1 MPSSPRRCLLIKRL
15 PLRLALSATLSGDFP
30 QAQQLYINIL
40 VVNYGSK
47 PFLLMN
53 NNTEKGK
60 GIKLRLISYSHII
73 SIYIY
78 LLYLPFIFMAK
89 KKRRYIALFLSI
101 KWPHNLYTY
110 IYTWKFATLWTL
122 DLSADVL
129 HYLKR

>member
-60 GIKLRLISYSHII
+60 GIKLRSISYSHII
-73 SIYIY
+73 SIIFISIY
-78 LLYLPFIFMAK
+78 HHLPFIFLK
-89 KKRRYIALFLSI
+89 KKRRRNIARRSSVPLLYQMTTIIYI
-101 KWPHNLYTY
+101 
-110 IYTWKFATLWTL
+110 IYYQVYL
-122 DLSADVL
+122 
-129 HYLKR
+129 YLKVCPPTCTI

>member
-60 GIKLRLISYSHII
+60 GIKLRSISYSHII
-73 SIYIY
+73 SIIYYIY
-78 LLYLPFIFMAK
+78 IIHFYLPFIFIK
-89 KKRRYIALFLSI
+89 KKKEEKKKKIYRRSSSSLSNDTIIYIVHL
-101 KWPHNLYTY
+101 
-110 IYTWKFATLWTL
+110 
-122 DLSADVL
+122 
-129 HYLKR
+129 YLKVCHPTCTI

>member
-60 GIKLRLISYSHII
+60 GIKLRSISYSHII
-73 SIYIY
+73 SIIYIY
-78 LLYLPFIFMAK
+78 IYIIHFICHSFLK
-89 KKRRYIALFLSI
+89 KKRRKYRSSSLSNE
-101 KWPHNLYTY
+101 HNNLYT
-110 IYTWKFATLWTL
+110 IFILESL
-122 DLSADVL
+122 PRPL
-129 HYLKR
+129 HYI

>member
-78 LLYLPFIFMAK
+78 LLFAIHFYGQK
-89 KKRRYIALFLSI
+89 KKEDISLCSSLSNDHIIYILIFILESL
-101 KWPHNLYTY
+101 PP
-110 IYTWKFATLWTL
+110 
-122 DLSADVL
+122 DLCTI
-129 HYLKR
+129 